1 MSETLSGPLIFRSGF
16 AGIIGAPNAG
26 KSTLLNRM
34 IGEKISITSQKPQ
47 TTRNRILG
55 VLHRPHAQ
63 IAFIDTPGIH
73 TPKGLL
79 NQKMVEAAL
88 STLEDVDVI
97 LFVIDAETPKEKP
110 EELIVASL
118 KGLRKPVI
126 LVVNKIDRIKKH
138 LLLPLIDLWAS
149 RHAFESIV
157 PISAKHGDQV
167 ALLMEKME
175 PLLPEGP
182 PYFPEDTL
190 TDLPE
195 RFIVAEMIR
204 EKAFRLTG
212 QEIPYAIAV
221 TIDGFSMKNKN
232 AVIHA
237 VIHVEKDS
245 QKGIIIGKG
254 GEKLKQIG
262 QEARQDIERLLNAKV
277 FLSLMVRVQK
287 NWSDDTR
294 ALRKLGY

>member
-1 MSETLSGPLIFRSGF
+1 
-16 AGIIGAPNAG
+16 
-26 KSTLLNRM
+26 
-34 IGEKISITSQKPQ
+34 
-47 TTRNRILG
+47 
-55 VLHRPHAQ
+55 
-63 IAFIDTPGIH
+63 
-73 TPKGLL
+73 
-79 NQKMVEAAL
+79 
-88 STLEDVDVI
+88 
-97 LFVIDAETPKEKP
+97 
-110 EELIVASL
+110 
-118 KGLRKPVI
+118 
-126 LVVNKIDRIKKH
+126 
-138 LLLPLIDLWAS
+138 
-149 RHAFESIV
+149 
-157 PISAKHGDQV
+157 
-167 ALLMEKME
+167 MEKME